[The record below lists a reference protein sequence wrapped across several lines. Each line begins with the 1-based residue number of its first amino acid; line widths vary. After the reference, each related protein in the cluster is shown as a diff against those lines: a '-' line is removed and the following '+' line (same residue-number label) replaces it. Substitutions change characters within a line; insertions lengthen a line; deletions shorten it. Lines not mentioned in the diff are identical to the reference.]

1 MFSKGVTESDK
12 FLDMPLS
19 AQALYMHLGLNAD
32 DDGFVNNPKKIQR
45 MIGAADDDLKILLA
59 KEFVI
64 GFDSGIVVIT
74 HWKQQNT
81 IRKDRYKNTLY
92 RDELA
97 MLSCNDVGD
106 YALIGIPNDNQMT
119 TNWQPNDN
127 QAETEFANS
136 ATNGCHKV
144 MQGKVRQGKAIQD
157 KISEDKSILS
167 GKPDDAQALSP
178 TEVKARAVAD
188 VIIPY
193 LNELTGMHYK
203 TRTNKTLE
211 CIEARINEGFTEA
224 DFRTV
229 IWKMVNDWKGTEYEK
244 YLRPETLFSNKFEG
258 YLNRPD
264 KTNEEYAHDKST
276 ESFRALYDWAQRREA
291 ERREAQNNDGDGIF
305 GDGSEDTT
313 YLPDFSAC

>member
-1 MFSKGVTESDK
+1 MLLSDEEVGCIVKNLIRHANGKDTNVFTNDYIEAMFYI
-12 FLDMPLS
+12 LL
-19 AQALYMHLGLNAD
+19 
-32 DDGFVNNPKKIQR
+32 
-45 MIGAADDDLKILLA
+45 DDLSTFDEH
-59 KEFVI
+59 KEEERE
-64 GFDSGIVVIT
+64 
-74 HWKQQNT
+74 
-81 IRKDRYKNTLY
+81 RKSEYRKKKGNMSTDKNTCPK
-92 RDELA
+92 DIEECPTDKNTCPDTELNGTE
-97 MLSCNDVGD
+97 LNSTELNGTE
-106 YALIGIPNDNQMT
+106 LNGTERNGTDN
-119 TNWQPNDN
+119 N
-127 QAETEFANS
+127 
-136 ATNGCHKV
+136 
-144 MQGKVRQGKAIQD
+144 
-157 KISEDKSILS
+157 ILS

-188 VIIPY
+188 VVIPY